1 MFVFPLLLYHHL
13 GYQVSRDTN
22 NRMKLKIKKWQR
34 KSICLLPR
42 EDVTNFMFLTFGGKC
57 WIPIILSVFGLLGAI
72 SFESG
77 ELISHKCPRFA
88 ADFPN

>member
-42 EDVTNFMFLTFGGKC
+42 EDVTNFMFLTFGENAGFQLFC
-57 WIPIILSVFGLLGAI
+57 QFLA
-72 SFESG
+72 
-77 ELISHKCPRFA
+77 C
-88 ADFPN
+88 

>member
-1 MFVFPLLLYHHL
+1 MIGLGSDKNWQKKDYLSFAKGKMLYQL
-13 GYQVSRDTN
+13 Y
-22 NRMKLKIKKWQR
+22 IF
-34 KSICLLPR
+34 
-42 EDVTNFMFLTFGGKC
+42 NFLEKC
-57 WIPIILSVFGLLGAI
+57 WIPIILLVFGLLGAI

>member
-1 MFVFPLLLYHHL
+1 MPISLF
-13 GYQVSRDTN
+13 GVSGHCGDTN
-22 NRMKLKIKKWQR
+22 DRMKLKIKKWQR
-34 KSICLLPR
+34 KSIRILPR
-42 EDVTNFMFLTFGGKC
+42 EDVTNFMFLTFWENAGFQLFC
-57 WIPIILSVFGLLGAI
+57 PVFGLLGAI